1 MEARNMVLLMDH
13 NYHIH
18 REYKRNVDGTTQLHR
33 SFNSRSKKECARLVK
48 VEKSYKYI
56 DPLMALAMRFAVYG
70 TPIEVMLPSFD
81 PKTIAPTIRGAG
93 YISSPTELLFKKH
106 LSRF

>member
-1 MEARNMVLLMDH
+1 
-13 NYHIH
+13 
-18 REYKRNVDGTTQLHR
+18 
-33 SFNSRSKKECARLVK
+33 
-48 VEKSYKYI
+48 
-56 DPLMALAMRFAVYG
+56 MALAMRFAVYG